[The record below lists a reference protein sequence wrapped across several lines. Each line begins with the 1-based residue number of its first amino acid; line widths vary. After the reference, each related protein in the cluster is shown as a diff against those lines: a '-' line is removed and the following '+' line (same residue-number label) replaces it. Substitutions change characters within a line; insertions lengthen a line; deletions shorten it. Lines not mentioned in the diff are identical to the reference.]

1 MHVTPVLLIILDGFG
16 YREACDHNAI
26 CQARKPHWNFCWN
39 TYPHTTIDASEKWV
53 GLPTAQMGNS
63 EVGHLNIGSGRIV
76 YQDYTRIEAA
86 IESGEFFA
94 NAVLQK
100 AVSTARDN
108 HSALHILG
116 LLSPGGVH
124 SHESQILT
132 MVDMAAKAGVTD
144 ICVHAFLDGRDTPPK
159 SAAASLE
166 LLQNKCAQLKAGRIA
181 SVVGRYYAMDRDKR
195 WERVQSAYDLIT
207 QGNAPY
213 QAPDALTALTQA
225 YARGESDEFVKAT
238 AIVPAGR
245 APASSEQ
252 GSRLRDATVRESGA
266 APSSAGVA
274 SVSGVTSPKGAPVPP
289 SDGAPAQM
297 RDGDAVVFM
306 NFRADRA
313 RQMTRALT
321 DPDFKDFRRAHV
333 PKLGYYCTLTS
344 YGEDFRLPAA
354 FLPQNI
360 ANGLGEYLAQQ
371 GLKQLRIAETEKYA
385 HVTYFFNGGIET
397 PYPGEERVLVPSPKV
412 ATYDLKPEMSAFEVT
427 DKLVAAINSRKY
439 DAIVCN
445 YANGDMVGHTG
456 NLAAATRAIEVLDEC
471 LGRVIKA
478 MQEVGGEVLITA
490 DHGNAETML
499 DPTTKQAHTA
509 HTLNVVPLLY
519 IGRQAK
525 ISAGGALQDV
535 APTLLRMMGLPQP
548 PEMTGKP
555 LIDFV

>member
-1 MHVTPVLLIILDGFG
+1 MIQHFAQTKKVLKIMTVTPVLLIILDGFG
-16 YREACDHNAI
+16 YREGCDHNAI
-26 CQARKPHWNFCWN
+26 CQARKPHWNFFWKTC
-39 TYPHTTIDASEKWV
+39 PHTTIDASEKWV

-63 EVGHLNIGSGRIV
+63 EVGHLNIGSGRVV

-86 IESGEFFA
+86 IASGEFRA
-94 NAVLQK
+94 NPVLNQAV
-100 AVSTARDN
+100 ATARDN
-108 HSALHILG
+108 QSTLHILG

-124 SHESQILT
+124 SHESQIAA
-132 MVDMAAKAGVTD
+132 MVEIAAAAGIKD
-144 ICVHAFLDGRDTPPK
+144 IGVHAFLDGRDTPPK

-181 SVVGRYYAMDRDKR
+181 SIVGRYYAMDRDQR
-195 WERVQSAYDLIT
+195 WERVQAAYDLIT
-207 QGNAPY
+207 QGKAPY
-213 QAPDALTALTQA
+213 QAPDALAALNQA

-238 AIVPAGR
+238 TIA
-245 APASSEQ
+245 
-252 GSRLRDATVRESGA
+252 
-266 APSSAGVA
+266 
-274 SVSGVTSPKGAPVPP
+274 P

-321 DPDFKDFRRAHV
+321 DPDFSGFQRAYV
-333 PKLGYYCTLTS
+333 PRLGYYCTLTR
-344 YGEDFRLPAA
+344 YGEEFKLPAA

-360 ANGLGEYLAQQ
+360 ANGFGEYIARR

-385 HVTYFFNGGIET
+385 HVTYFFNGGVET

-427 DKLVAAINSRKY
+427 DKLVAAIASRKY
-439 DAIVCN
+439 DAIICN
-445 YANGDMVGHTG
+445 YANADMVGHTG

-471 LGRVIKA
+471 LGRVIEA
-478 MQEVGGEVLITA
+478 MRESGGEVLITA

-499 DPTTKQAHTA
+499 DETTHQAHTA

-519 IGRQAK
+519 VGRKAK
-525 ISAGGALQDV
+525 TRDGGALQDV

-555 LIDFV
+555 LINFV